1 VSGPTAF
8 EVRPLRSE
16 EAARVAD
23 LHLLAFPDYESSR
36 LGRGYCRRLVLA
48 YGARSDSW
56 VSVAVAPGGPIE
68 GFLVGA
74 PPAAQ
79 REVNASLVVPWGLL
93 GALRSPG
100 RLLGRLPRAWSRL
113 RRGRRGPTA
122 PVDAGA
128 APAPN
133 PGEPSAPATIR
144 VVLVGVDPAARG
156 RGAAD
161 ALLGAFAERARSA
174 GHEVAD
180 LSVAAGNAAARRV
193 YARNGWQEV
202 GVEGDGVAV
211 RCRLDLTAS
220 GRA

>member
-1 VSGPTAF
+1 MSGPAAF
-8 EVRPLRSE
+8 EVRPLGVDD
-16 EAARVAD
+16 APRVAD

-48 YGARSDSW
+48 YAARSDSW
-56 VSVAVAPGGPIE
+56 VSVAVAPGGSID

-79 REVNASLVVPWGLL
+79 REVNAALVVPWGLL

-100 RLLGRLPRAWSRL
+100 RLLGRLPRAWSRV
-113 RRGRRGPTA
+113 RRGRRGPSA
-122 PVDAGA
+122 PVGASSASDPGPAGQ
-128 APAPN
+128 
-133 PGEPSAPATIR
+133 PSPATIR

-161 ALLGAFAERARSA
+161 ALLEAFAERARST

-193 YARNGWQEV
+193 YARHGWQEQ

-211 RCRLDLTAS
+211 RCRLDLTGS
-220 GRA
+220 GRT